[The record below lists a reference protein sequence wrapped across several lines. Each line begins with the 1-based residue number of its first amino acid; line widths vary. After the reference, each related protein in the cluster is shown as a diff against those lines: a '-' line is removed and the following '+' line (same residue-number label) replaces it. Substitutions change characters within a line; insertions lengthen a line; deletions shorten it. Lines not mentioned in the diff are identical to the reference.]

1 MASLD
6 LIPYGIFDQSETV
19 VIYFFIGRLNP
30 PHIGHEGAL
39 RELIRLA
46 VEEHS
51 IPLILLGSGPN
62 KGEKTL
68 DDPLTFLTKKKVLQY
83 RLAGQL
89 CEIREK
95 TNPLTDVMDW
105 TKEVI
110 RNMTVQPTE
119 VIYKLVVGNKND
131 NATKL
136 DWVHKNLV
144 KETVKLGLNSSSE
157 TIAIDAIEFK
167 GIKMSATKV
176 RQDALKHTEEEF
188 VQIHGGFYGPHTVN
202 VHGEITEIA
211 KEVGDRGVAHYIDT
225 GEIYKPPKGTRKKK
239 SNKSNKGASEDAT
252 NGASNKGP
260 GKKKASKKKTP
271 SP

>member
-6 LIPYGIFDQSETV
+6 VIPYYIFDQSKTL

-95 TNPLTDVMDW
+95 TNPITDVMDW

-110 RNMTVQPTE
+110 RNMSVQPTE

-136 DWVHKNLV
+136 DWVHKTLV
-144 KETVKLGLNSSSE
+144 KETEKLGLKSSSL
-157 TIAIDAIEFK
+157 TIPIDAIELE

-188 VQIHGGFYGPHTVN
+188 MQIYGEFYGPHTVN
-202 VHGEITEIA
+202 VHGEITDIA
-211 KEVGDRGVAHYIDT
+211 KEVGDHVVAHYIDT
-225 GEIYKPPKGTRKKK
+225 GEIYKPPKGSKKK
-239 SNKSNKGASEDAT
+239 KGNASNKGASEPTGNAKPKPKRST
-252 NGASNKGP
+252 
-260 GKKKASKKKTP
+260 KKKTP

>member
-6 LIPYGIFDQSETV
+6 VIPYDIFDQSETV

-30 PHIGHEGAL
+30 PHEGHEGAL
-39 RELIRLA
+39 KKLIHMA
-46 VEEHS
+46 GEEHS

-68 DDPLTFLTKKKVLQY
+68 DDPLTFLTKKKVLKY
-83 RLAGQL
+83 RLVDQL

-95 TNPLTDVMDW
+95 TNPITDVMDW

-110 RNMTVQPTE
+110 RNMSVQPTE

-136 DWVHKNLV
+136 DWVHKTLV
-144 KETVKLGLNSSSE
+144 KETEKLGLISSSL
-157 TIAIDAIEFK
+157 TIPIDAIESK

-188 VQIHGGFYGPHTVN
+188 VQMYGEFYGPHTVN
-202 VHGEITEIA
+202 VHGEITNIA
-211 KEVGDRGVAHYIDT
+211 EEVGTKVVAHYIDT
-225 GEIYKPPKGTRKKK
+225 GEIYKPPKGSKKK
-239 SNKSNKGASEDAT
+239 KGNAINKGASEPTGNAKHKPKT
-252 NGASNKGP
+252 KRTV
-260 GKKKASKKKTP
+260 KVKTP